1 MIEEIVMDNTQVLTE
16 HDVLEACCGED
27 SGGIPNGIIS
37 VKMSIFNSET
47 MEESVVDEIVLDTP
61 VIAISRSAVFTM
73 ADVTFDRPDDY
84 DLVNLIGR
92 LNGFNGKYL
101 NGRDLTKIGAVIVT
115 IVPKEYVG
123 EYFAVGMYGAW
134 CLQPSKAGEA
144 ADCVRFIFE
153 NEYFTV
159 FEVEEE

>member
-1 MIEEIVMDNTQVLTE
+1 MENTQVLTE
-16 HDVLEACCGED
+16 PDVLDACCGED
-27 SGGIPNGIIS
+27 SGGNPKGVIS

-73 ADVTFDRPDDY
+73 IDVTFDRPDDY

-92 LNGFNGKYL
+92 MNGFNGKYL
-101 NGRDLTKIGAVIVT
+101 NGRDVKKVGAVIVT
-115 IVPKEYVG
+115 VVPREYVG

>member
-1 MIEEIVMDNTQVLTE
+1 MENTQVLTE
-16 HDVLEACCGED
+16 RDVLDACCGED
-27 SGGIPNGIIS
+27 SGSVPKGIIS

-73 ADVTFDRPDDY
+73 VDVMFDRPDDY

-123 EYFAVGMYGAW
+123 EYFVVGMYGAW
-134 CLQPSKAGEA
+134 CLQPSKAGEV
-144 ADCVRFIFE
+144 ADSIRFIFE

>member
-1 MIEEIVMDNTQVLTE
+1 MENTQVLTE

-27 SGGIPNGIIS
+27 SSGIPKGIIS
-37 VKMSIFNSET
+37 VKMSLFDSET
-47 MEESVVDEIVLDTP
+47 MEESVADEIVLDTS

-73 ADVTFDRPDDY
+73 VDVTFDRPDDY

-134 CLQPSKAGEA
+134 CLQPSKAGEV
-144 ADCVRFIFE
+144 ADSIRFIFE